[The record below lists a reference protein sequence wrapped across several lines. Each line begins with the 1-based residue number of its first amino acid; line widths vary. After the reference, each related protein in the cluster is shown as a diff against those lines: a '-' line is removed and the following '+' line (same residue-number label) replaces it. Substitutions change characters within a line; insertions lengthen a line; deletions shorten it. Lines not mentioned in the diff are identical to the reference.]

1 MEKILLNINLIFKQ
15 LIFNL
20 RYFYSNLKILLI
32 LFIPIIIGS
41 MISVI
46 FVPEANSFSIIMQI
60 SLIPTLG
67 IIFAS
72 LYFVFFNSTL
82 YEDLQIS
89 NNKYNFN
96 ISILI
101 LMMFFSLLIL
111 FILLIIL
118 TVFSYFNIIQTNWS
132 KYDYGKYHFNFFNK
146 AIWIPIIT
154 SLETSMIL
162 FSISFLFTN
171 ISSSEKTYYV
181 MIMFFTITSIFFGG
195 DINNYFMPSWY
206 PKDNYHYMLFN
217 PTVFPSWFF
226 IPSLLFPFYPSGQ
239 LAFTFGQYSLVH
251 NIAPNFVGLYENWI
265 HLGTLGWS
273 THSNVPPEYYSNIWR
288 WNIVLVLP
296 LIWILLFG
304 TSGLI
309 VSRVKE

>member
-118 TVFSYFNIIQTNWS
+118 TVFSYFNIIQTN
-132 KYDYGKYHFNFFNK
+132 
-146 AIWIPIIT
+146 
-154 SLETSMIL
+154 
-162 FSISFLFTN
+162 
-171 ISSSEKTYYV
+171 
-181 MIMFFTITSIFFGG
+181 
-195 DINNYFMPSWY
+195 
-206 PKDNYHYMLFN
+206 
-217 PTVFPSWFF
+217 
-226 IPSLLFPFYPSGQ
+226 
-239 LAFTFGQYSLVH
+239 
-251 NIAPNFVGLYENWI
+251 
-265 HLGTLGWS
+265 
-273 THSNVPPEYYSNIWR
+273 
-288 WNIVLVLP
+288 
-296 LIWILLFG
+296 
-304 TSGLI
+304 
-309 VSRVKE
+309 